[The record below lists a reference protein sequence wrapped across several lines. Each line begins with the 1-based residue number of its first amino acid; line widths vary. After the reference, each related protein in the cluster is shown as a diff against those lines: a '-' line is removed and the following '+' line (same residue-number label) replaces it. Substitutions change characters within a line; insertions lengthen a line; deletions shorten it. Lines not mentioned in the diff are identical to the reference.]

1 MLKSRSHKRRRID
14 HPRGFIRAKRLLTET
29 DILIL
34 SSDPPFTETGDVT
47 ERYCLPDMLV
57 GHSCEFGSECNF
69 HHITYDEYQNVLEPV
84 ERDNLQAWI
93 LSKSEDLE
101 VLPSLGPAIVEAQ
114 EADGE
119 EDTALA

>member
-1 MLKSRSHKRRRID
+1 MLKSQSRKRRRID

-29 DILIL
+29 DILFL
-34 SSDPPFTETGDVT
+34 SSDLPITETRNGM

-69 HHITYDEYQNVLEPV
+69 HHITYDEYQNVLEPF
-84 ERDNLQAWI
+84 ERNQLQAWI

-101 VLPSLGPAIVEAQ
+101 VLPSLGLPIVEAE

-119 EDTALA
+119 EDQVLA